1 MSDAAAAF
9 RASLRDTKWEGFV
22 ALCRGVTVLC
32 ACMAADE
39 TRASRGGKNC
49 SLVYNTLRRHNT
61 DGIKAAKIPVFLSP
75 RGSTERMQVL

>member
-32 ACMAADE
+32 ACMVADE
-39 TRASRGGKNC
+39 TRASWGGKN
-49 SLVYNTLRRHNT
+49 YNTLRRHNT
-61 DGIKAAKIPVFLSP
+61 DGIKAAKIPVFPSP